1 MKTNTTPTPNMQARV
16 PPGSGTDELSKF
28 WDAAR
33 SNQFG
38 TFVRK
43 RPIYE
48 RLVALD
54 AGHPNR
60 GQRMTCS
67 AYGDLA
73 TLPYHETNALNTQR
87 RPFHLHGNHPRQN
100 LRHGSS
106 TSRTSTFR
114 SSSAP
119 SPISSSGGCNLPIW
133 RRGMRF
139 PRRISRA
146 TLSKPAVFD
155 FGFKFRKTISK
166 EIQERI
172 PHPAP
177 L

>member
-114 SSSAP
+114 SSSARALFHRP
-119 SPISSSGGCNLPIW
+119 ADATCQFGGAACASRGVFRARPCRSRRADGLPIL
-133 RRGMRF
+133 M
-139 PRRISRA
+139 SH
-146 TLSKPAVFD
+146 K
-155 FGFKFRKTISK
+155 
-166 EIQERI
+166 
-172 PHPAP
+172 
-177 L
+177 